1 MKNLF
6 EKFNI
11 EITQRQLNLFEEYR
25 KILLFYNDKFNITS
39 ITEENEVNEKH
50 FLDSVLC
57 KSLFVDNSKVIE
69 IGSGG
74 GFPSIPLKIMRED
87 LSFTLV
93 EATGK
98 KCTFLKEVVKEL
110 KLDGVEVIN
119 GRAEVL
125 ATSKEFREN
134 FDHATAR
141 AVARLNVLCEYCMPF
156 VKVGGSFISL
166 KGKAEEEIEEAK
178 NAIKVLGGKIEKV
191 ENYQLPIENS
201 TRAIIKINKISSTPS
216 SYPRGNGKERKMPL

>member
-1 MKNLF
+1 MKKLF

-11 EITQRQLNLFEEYR
+11 EITQKQLNLFEEYR

-57 KSLFVDNSKVIE
+57 KSLFMDNSKVIE

-141 AVARLNVLCEYCMPF
+141 AVARLNVLCEYCIPF

-216 SYPRGNGKERKMPL
+216 LYPRGNGKERKMPL